1 MYAGDAGG
9 IVGSIGLIAPGAQG
23 VDVALAR
30 QQAVPDGVGLV
41 SVGDHRHLPHLAHRV
56 VDDEAR
62 VFQKRGIVGLGADAV
77 GLDGEDAVAA
87 VDRATHD
94 EVVHRILAHHDASA
108 RVGVVLQQFDEIL
121 HGRSLSL
128 EALRRCRDSCAFRIG
143 PRRVGIFCIPP
154 NEKGQAPPA
163 RRLAQTV
170 GGISALLPR
179 GFPRVPVSHSAFAS
193 GSRVS
198 RKEPP
203 EEERSPFSHGFSVG
217 GSRTGRAATPA
228 PGSSRGGCGPRRC
241 SAACNAHRPARPR
254 WRWPAQPG
262 S

>member
-1 MYAGDAGG
+1 MLRLVQGRCTADTAFRDVIRIGG
-9 IVGSIGLIAPGAQG
+9 QVLVHPVVGILTGQ
-23 VDVALAR
+23 
-30 QQAVPDGVGLV
+30 
-41 SVGDHRHLPHLAHRV
+41 
-56 VDDEAR
+56 
-62 VFQKRGIVGLGADAV
+62 
-77 GLDGEDAVAA
+77 
-87 VDRATHD
+87 
-94 EVVHRILAHHDASA
+94 RI
-108 RVGVVLQQFDEIL
+108 
-121 HGRSLSL
+121 
-128 EALRRCRDSCAFRIG
+128 RREETCAFRIG

-228 PGSSRGGCGPRRC
+228 PGSSRGGCGPRHC

-262 S
+262 SLRRT

>member
-1 MYAGDAGG
+1 MRLGSSRSAGSWAS
-9 IVGSIGLIAPGAQG
+9 VRMPSGS
-23 VDVALAR
+23 
-30 QQAVPDGVGLV
+30 
-41 SVGDHRHLPHLAHRV
+41 
-56 VDDEAR
+56 
-62 VFQKRGIVGLGADAV
+62 
-77 GLDGEDAVAA
+77 DGEDAVAA

-128 EALRRCRDSCAFRIG
+128 EALRR
-143 PRRVGIFCIPP
+143 RREPAALSASALGDVDGIFCIPP

-217 GSRTGRAATPA
+217 GSRTGRAATPD

-262 S
+262 SLRRT

>member
-1 MYAGDAGG
+1 M
-9 IVGSIGLIAPGAQG
+9 P
-23 VDVALAR
+23 R
-30 QQAVPDGVGLV
+30 R
-41 SVGDHRHLPHLAHRV
+41 VGD
-56 VDDEAR
+56 
-62 VFQKRGIVGLGADAV
+62 
-77 GLDGEDAVAA
+77 
-87 VDRATHD
+87 
-94 EVVHRILAHHDASA
+94 
-108 RVGVVLQQFDEIL
+108 VLQQFDEIL
-121 HGRSLSL
+121 HRRSLSL
-128 EALRRCRDSCAFRIG
+128 GALSGRRATPARFSHWPSATSTVFR
-143 PRRVGIFCIPP
+143 IPP

-217 GSRTGRAATPA
+217 GSRTGRAATPD
-228 PGSSRGGCGPRRC
+228 PGSSRGGCEPRRC

-262 S
+262 SLRRT